1 MAWQATRTKDGCSLL
16 VCKVKLQVV
25 VAYIVY
31 KPHQAHLLILDDSDN
46 VLETMRF
53 A

>member
-16 VCKVKLQVV
+16 VCKVKIQVV
-25 VAYIVY
+25 VAYVVY
-31 KPHQAHLLILDDSDN
+31 KPHQDHFFVPDDSDN

-53 A
+53 T